1 MCSPRPQPTPP
12 PSISIAERDRQ
23 LNALT
28 IKIADEEKTGNK
40 FAARS
45 DRLTAA
51 SIAAQPVDPNSVIF
65 ARGGQPAPPAPFA
78 DHLELAPEKLQGL
91 LAKRATSTLRIPAT
105 PPTSTQ

>member
-1 MCSPRPQPTPP
+1 MCSPRPQPAPP
-12 PSISIAERDRQ
+12 PTLSISERNRQ

-28 IKIADEEKTGNK
+28 IQIANEDKLGQK
-40 FAARS
+40 Y
-45 DRLTAA
+45 AA
-51 SIAAQPVDPNSVIF
+51 SNDRRLAAQIAAQPVDPNSEIF
-65 ARGGQPAPPAPFA
+65 ARGPQAPAAPFA